1 MAGGFHVE
9 GRLNRINR
17 FAFQQKD
24 KGKSN
29 KMIFIGTAFGQ
40 LLKVGIGYI
49 DFENRLFGLVQLFA
63 IHNDVKIIATARSNC
78 KLHLASPQSPD
89 GFLLPSD
96 QRLA

>member
-1 MAGGFHVE
+1 MADGFHVE

-40 LLKVGIGYI
+40 LVKVGIGYF
-49 DFENRLFGLVQLFA
+49 DFEN
-63 IHNDVKIIATARSNC
+63 
-78 KLHLASPQSPD
+78 
-89 GFLLPSD
+89 
-96 QRLA
+96 